1 MAGSTRRGD
10 FWLGVTGI
18 ATILFIGVM
27 LFFGGPATSVAGKDV
42 GYISGD
48 EANVRRCPAVECE
61 STATYHR
68 DQQLIIIKADVTGGE
83 SHGSQRWLEV
93 QYGDEARYVHSY
105 FVTEKSDSQAES
117 LELLVSAAALL
128 VVAAMLVLTGWRRGQ
143 TWAAMKE
150 KTANSLLAAGTFAA
164 GLVVGIVA
172 FLVASADGQS
182 RAAFLSSALANVGA
196 GLVGAAVTFVLF
208 QVFLSRRAPSRE
220 QMVELQAQLSELRQ
234 TIEGTHAALVPALI
248 ASTGSAPKALMQCL
262 RTQSGLSPPRLH
274 HDLTQRARWSG
285 GDLRTLNSSN
295 SPVRTNK
302 S

>member
-1 MAGSTRRGD
+1 MAGSARRGTG
-10 FWLGVTGI
+10 WLSVIAI
-18 ATILFIGVM
+18 ATILLVGLM

-48 EANVRRCPAVECE
+48 EANVRRCPSVECE

-68 DQQLIIIKADVTGGE
+68 DQQLIILKADVTGGE
-83 SHGSQRWLEV
+83 SHGSRRWLEIR
-93 QYGDEARYVHSY
+93 YGDEVRYVHSY
-105 FVTEKSDSQAES
+105 FVTEKSDSRAET
-117 LELLVSAAALL
+117 LELLVSAAAVL
-128 VVAAMLVLTGWRRGQ
+128 VGIAILGLTGWRRGQ

-220 QMVELQAQLSELRQ
+220 QVVELQAQFSELRH
-234 TIEGTHAALVPALI
+234 TLEGTRAAAAPPTVPARPAEEQL
-248 ASTGSAPKALMQCL
+248 GSSRILRLALLATAVAWIVRQA
-262 RTQSGLSPPRLH
+262 RTSG
-274 HDLTQRARWSG
+274 
-285 GDLRTLNSSN
+285 NSF
-295 SPVRTNK
+295 RR
-302 S
+302 